1 MRCKNTRRTVRQ
13 IFAHDS
19 GFISGCQGW
28 VPDPVSSSPAIAF
41 NLGHRGAGVKSE
53 LDTGHVAETA
63 SQIAEGGASH
73 PIGRRGASLP
83 SINDYDLTTR
93 RMDVDAPRPRCPFCG
108 RPMQFR
114 LNELSTLQTF
124 DCNGCQV
131 LLNVPSQAGVPGI
144 AVPVLA
150 RD

>member
-83 SINDYDLTTR
+83 SINAFDLTTR
-93 RMDVDAPRPRCPFCG
+93 RMDIDAQCPRCPFCG
-108 RPMQFR
+108 LPMRFR
-114 LNELSTLQTF
+114 SSEYSTFQTF
-124 DCNGCQV
+124 DCTGCRVV
-131 LLNVPSQAGVPGI
+131 LNIPPQADVLEIVSP
-144 AVPVLA
+144 ALA
-150 RD
+150 RG

>member
-1 MRCKNTRRTVRQ
+1 MPFVRAAAQ
-13 IFAHDS
+13 PLKQRFE
-19 GFISGCQGW
+19 
-28 VPDPVSSSPAIAF
+28 IAGNRA
-41 NLGHRGAGVKSE
+41 NLGHRGARIKSE
-53 LDTGHVAETA
+53 PDTGHVAETA
-63 SQIAEGGASH
+63 SQIAERGASH

-114 LNELSTLQTF
+114 FNELSTLQTF
-124 DCNGCQV
+124 DCTGCQV

>member
-1 MRCKNTRRTVRQ
+1 M
-13 IFAHDS
+13 
-19 GFISGCQGW
+19 
-28 VPDPVSSSPAIAF
+28 
-41 NLGHRGAGVKSE
+41 L
-53 LDTGHVAETA
+53 VAEATA
-63 SQIAEGGASH
+63 GADPNLIMAALLHSH

-93 RMDVDAPRPRCPFCG
+93 GMDVDAPSPRCPFCG

-114 LNELSTLQTF
+114 FNELSTLQTF
-124 DCNGCQV
+124 DCTGCQV
-131 LLNVPSQAGVPGI
+131 LLNVPLQAGVPGI

>member
-1 MRCKNTRRTVRQ
+1 VR
-13 IFAHDS
+13 F
-19 GFISGCQGW
+19 GF
-28 VPDPVSSSPAIAF
+28 PSSSSSLPLRRIDAEATPHAAVAQVVAVAGD
-41 NLGHRGAGVKSE
+41 LKPGHRGARIKSE

-63 SQIAEGGASH
+63 SQIAERGASH

>member
-1 MRCKNTRRTVRQ
+1 MPGRTHGTR
-13 IFAHDS
+13 FE
-19 GFISGCQGW
+19 
-28 VPDPVSSSPAIAF
+28 IAG
-41 NLGHRGAGVKSE
+41 NRANPGYRGARIKLE

-63 SQIAEGGASH
+63 SQIAQRGASH

-93 RMDVDAPRPRCPFCG
+93 RMDIDAPRPRCPFCG

-114 LNELSTLQTF
+114 FNELSTLQTF
-124 DCNGCQV
+124 DCTSCQV
-131 LLNVPSQAGVPGI
+131 LLNVPSQAGVPGS
-144 AVPVLA
+144 AAPVLA

>member
-1 MRCKNTRRTVRQ
+1 MRELA
-13 IFAHDS
+13 AHLRDRIC
-19 GFISGCQGW
+19 FK
-28 VPDPVSSSPAIAF
+28 DY
-41 NLGHRGAGVKSE
+41 
-53 LDTGHVAETA
+53 
-63 SQIAEGGASH
+63 
-73 PIGRRGASLP
+73 RRGASLP

-114 LNELSTLQTF
+114 FNELSTLQTF